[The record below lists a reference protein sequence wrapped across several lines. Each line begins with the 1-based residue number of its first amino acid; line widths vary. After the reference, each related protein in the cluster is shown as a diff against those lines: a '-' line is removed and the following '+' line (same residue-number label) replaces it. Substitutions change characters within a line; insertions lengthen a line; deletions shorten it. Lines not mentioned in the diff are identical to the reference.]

1 LTLDAKAALER
12 GRPVVLVTPPA
23 VEQAGEL
30 WELLPAT
37 PGQGRGVGPPVVI
50 VCADDVSAAE
60 WASAAPGE
68 IRVHAVT
75 GLARAGRMLKEGS
88 VHILAGAV
96 QDLAVLVE
104 RSVLKLDG
112 ISTVVVAWPE
122 TLAASEH
129 AATLDTLLGEAR
141 EARRIVLSWNPTAIG
156 DFLER
161 HARRALVVGSPP
173 LLDTGGQ
180 PPPIG
185 PARYAI
191 VPASRRSAAA
201 RQAVD
206 VLDPRRP
213 LVWDGGGGLE
223 MDALPDS
230 PDAVLCTRLP
240 TREQFAALAALG
252 EPLVFITAAQ
262 LPYLRSL
269 AAPLTPVQLPSAAD
283 RARDRG
289 EALRERVARL
299 LTAGNVDGELAL
311 LDPLFER
318 FDPAEVAAA
327 VLALVEQTGRGM
339 GQGSALEPAAATWT
353 KVFVNVGKKD
363 RAAAKDFVGALIREV
378 GIGKEAVGRID
389 VRETFSLV
397 EVASGVA
404 EKVVRGLTG
413 VVIKG
418 RRALAR
424 LDRQA

>member
-1 LTLDAKAALER
+1 LDAKAALER

-30 WELLPAT
+30 WGLLPETAGHG
-37 PGQGRGVGPPVVI
+37 PGGGPPVVI

-60 WASAAPGE
+60 WASAAPGD

-122 TLAASEH
+122 TLAAGEH

-161 HARRALVVGSPP
+161 HARRALVVGTPP
-173 LLDTGGQ
+173 LHDTGGQ
-180 PPPIG
+180 RPIG

-201 RQAVD
+201 RQALD
-206 VLDPRRP
+206 VLDPRHP
-213 LVWDGGGGLE
+213 LVWDGGPLE
-223 MDALPDS
+223 MDAPPDA

-240 TREQFAALAALG
+240 TPEQFAALAPLG

-289 EALRERVARL
+289 EALRERVAHL

-327 VLALVEQTGRGM
+327 LLALRRQT
-339 GQGSALEPAAATWT
+339 SDVSTPSPPPAPAWV